1 MELKKAIQPIKKK
14 FQTQIDLQIWDDPI
28 LSFKH
33 VFKAEYQNSY
43 VAIRENV
50 GDHHLEVTFFKSDKK
65 HDRLF
70 DDYIDF
76 GIVFY
81 PKTIENLRSILD
93 SIDA

>member
-1 MELKKAIQPIKKK
+1 MELKKVLQLIKKK
-14 FQTQIDLQIWDDPI
+14 YQIEIELQIWDDPV

-50 GDHHLEVTFFKSDKK
+50 RDHYLEVTFFKSDKK

-81 PKTIENLRSILD
+81 PKTIENLKSLLD